1 MSTNSTNNNR
11 ATHYGTCQLCGSLQ
25 KANRKTNRLADHG
38 YTLAYGFQAGTCR
51 GSSRLPFEVCKA
63 FAEEVLA
70 LRKKQVAE
78 FVETPRPESTAKNRW
93 DKCPKITAW
102 QLARSQQAGR
112 KNYIFW
118 AEPRLANWAPSAQ
131 KTVREVEAVEAS
143 AKATRT
149 GIRALSGAVKLAK
162 RDLSKFGEHFQ
173 KVLEKTINGHL
184 YDEQQ
189 AFWRVAIAAKNYD
202 LDGRLPVW
210 PKESEIVDIPYFT
223 SNSVAKLARIARNSG
238 NAELIAG
245 AERLE
250 KLSEVYE
257 GARKAYAAAKA

>member
-1 MSTNSTNNNR
+1 MSTNNNR

-25 KANRKTNRLADHG
+25 KADKTTNRVANHG
-38 YTLAYGFQAGTCR
+38 YTLAHGWQAGTCT
-51 GSSRLPFEVCKA
+51 GSGKLPFEVCKA
-63 FAEEVLA
+63 YAEEVLA
-70 LRKKQVAE
+70 LCKKQVAE
-78 FVETPRPESTAKNRW
+78 FVETPRPESTAKSRW
-93 DKCPKITAW
+93 EKCPKITAW

-143 AKATRT
+143 AKVTRT

-162 RDLSKFGEHFQ
+162 RDLSKFGEQFRTA
-173 KVLEKTINGHL
+173 LNETINCPL
-184 YDEQQ
+184 YIERR
-189 AFWRVAIAAKNYD
+189 AFWDAAIAD
-202 LDGRLPVW
+202 DSQETLPVW
-210 PKESEIVDIPYFT
+210 PRESEIVDIPYFT

-238 NAELIAG
+238 NAELIVG
-245 AERLE
+245 AEKLE

>member
-1 MSTNSTNNNR
+1 MSTNSTNNR
-11 ATHYGTCQLCGSLQ
+11 ATHYGTCQICGSLQ

-38 YTLAYGFQAGTCR
+38 YTLAYGFQSGTCT
-51 GSSRLPFEVCKA
+51 GSGELPFEVCKA
-63 FAEEVLA
+63 YAEEVLA
-70 LRKKQVAE
+70 LYKRQVAE

-93 DKCPKITAW
+93 EKCPKITAW
-102 QLARSQQAGR
+102 KLAQYEQAAC

-131 KTVREVEAVEAS
+131 KTVREVEAVEVS
-143 AKATRT
+143 AKASRT

-173 KVLEKTINGHL
+173 TVLETTINGNL
-184 YDEQQ
+184 YDERQ

-202 LDGRLPVW
+202 SHGRLPVW
-210 PKESEIVDIPYFT
+210 PRESEIVDVPRFA

-238 NAELIAG
+238 NAELIVG
-245 AERLE
+245 AEKLE

>member
-70 LRKKQVAE
+70 SFKRQVAE
-78 FVETPRPESTAKNRW
+78 FVETPRPESTSNRL
-93 DKCPKITAW
+93 DKCPKIAAW
-102 QLARSQQAGR
+102 LFAENEQASR

-118 AEPRLANWAPSAQ
+118 AEPRLANWAPCAQ
-131 KTVREVEAVEAS
+131 KAVAEVEAVEAS

-162 RDLSKFGEHFQ
+162 RDLSKFGEQFRTA
-173 KVLEKTINGHL
+173 LNETINWPL
-184 YDEQQ
+184 YLERR
-189 AFWRVAIAAKNYD
+189 AFWDAAIAD
-202 LDGRLPVW
+202 DSQETLPVW
-210 PKESEIVDIPYFT
+210 PRESEIVDIPYFT

-238 NAELIAG
+238 NAELIVG
-245 AERLE
+245 AEKLE
-250 KLSEVYE
+250 KLSETYE
-257 GARKAYAAAKA
+257 AARKVYAAAKA